1 MKKKVVTL
9 IIIAVISEIVALSGV
24 FLILT
29 SFNNR
34 DNMVNAAVS
43 NDDTANVMSAY
54 TSIYGDKLPYYLN
67 SHENEVS
74 NKINTIEA
82 DIVIEEDKVLIKET
96 LHSISTY
103 SYSYIENQND
113 KTPDVPDVV
122 F

>member
-43 NDDTANVMSAY
+43 NDDTANVMSATPQY
-54 TSIYGDKLPYYLN
+54 M
-67 SHENEVS
+67 
-74 NKINTIEA
+74 
-82 DIVIEEDKVLIKET
+82 VISCHI
-96 LHSISTY
+96 I
-103 SYSYIENQND
+103 
-113 KTPDVPDVV
+113 
-122 F
+122 